1 VSEPY
6 YSDELVA
13 LYLGDCR
20 EVTAWVNCAAMV
32 TDPPYGIAY
41 RSNARRME
49 STPRSIEGDLDTSAR
64 DHALE
69 LLGHTP
75 ALVFGTWRIER
86 PVGTRQVLIWDTK
99 GALGM
104 GAMDLPWKPSHQE
117 IYVLGKGFQGRR
129 DSDVLTFAPVQAM
142 ASNGRLHPH
151 EKPVSLMHA
160 LINKCPP
167 GVIADPFTGSGS
179 TLVAAKQLGRKSIG
193 VELEERYCEIAAKR
207 LTQDVLDFG
216 ASA

>member
-1 VSEPY
+1 
-6 YSDELVA
+6 
-13 LYLGDCR
+13 
-20 EVTAWVNCAAMV
+20 
-32 TDPPYGIAY
+32 
-41 RSNARRME
+41 
-49 STPRSIEGDLDTSAR
+49 
-64 DHALE
+64 
-69 LLGHTP
+69 
-75 ALVFGTWRIER
+75 
-86 PVGTRQVLIWDTK
+86 
-99 GALGM
+99 
-104 GAMDLPWKPSHQE
+104 MDLPWKPSHQE